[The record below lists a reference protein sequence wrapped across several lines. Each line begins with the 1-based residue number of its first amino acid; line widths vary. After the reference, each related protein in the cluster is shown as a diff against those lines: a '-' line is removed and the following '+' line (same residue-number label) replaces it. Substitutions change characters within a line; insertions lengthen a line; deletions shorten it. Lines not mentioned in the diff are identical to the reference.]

1 MYPHT
6 FEMASSSARKG
17 HLNNWHRETPQ
28 GLLLVYNTLIHNKP
42 MTDLTNLSY
51 KQLQQ
56 LEKQIEQRK
65 ETLRKSKDC
74 VEGYKITFCVKFNPA
89 LHPYTDLRNTEMFGH
104 YLANDVA
111 NLIIND
117 FGRSQLDVSGFEVE
131 EMTDEDKEEWKVF
144 WENDDE

>member
-1 MYPHT
+1 M
-6 FEMASSSARKG
+6 G
-17 HLNNWHRETPQ
+17 HLNNWHKETPQ

-51 KQLQQ
+51 KELQQ

-89 LHPYTDLRNTEMFGH
+89 LHQYTELRNGCRK
-104 YLANDVA
+104 N
-111 NLIIND
+111 NL
-117 FGRSQLDVSGFEVE
+117 LLVLK
-131 EMTDEDKEEWKVF
+131 MLM
-144 WENDDE
+144 